1 MVMAL
6 DNTHIFF
13 WLKIEEEEGCFCKK
27 CRAGKFFPKEP
38 MTEIGVAC
46 VLNFVCPI
54 NFSISYQKKLSY
66 VLPRIW
72 FQVFPNSLP
81 LK

>member
-27 CRAGKFFPKEP
+27 CKAGKFFPKEP
-38 MTEIGVAC
+38 MTEIRC
-46 VLNFVCPI
+46 CLCFNFRMSYQLQYFLSKKKTFVCP
-54 NFSISYQKKLSY
+54 SSDMVPS
-66 VLPRIW
+66 
-72 FQVFPNSLP
+72 FPQ
-81 LK
+81 